1 MKKFRLLYLRIHRWI
16 MRLFG
21 RDEMSLG
28 RVHGSLV
35 IKEGFDKLTL
45 YVDAD
50 AMRLTAALM
59 QENERLRRYGEK
71 ATAKQQ
77 KELALDFA
85 ATMFGREQAQKLLDF
100 YHGNAACVISVCAQY
115 FSGTLTKLI
124 AKAQKR
130 LDEVISTPAGNADR

>member
-1 MKKFRLLYLRIHRWI
+1 

-50 AMRLTAALM
+50 AMRLVVSETWG
-59 QENERLRRYGEK
+59 GEK
-71 ATAKQQ
+71 AHVF
-77 KELALDFA
+77 ALDA
-85 ATMFGREQAQKLLDF
+85 L
-100 YHGNAACVISVCAQY
+100 
-115 FSGTLTKLI
+115 
-124 AKAQKR
+124 
-130 LDEVISTPAGNADR
+130 